1 MVSSKFSFLKQVW
14 AYLIHPFWTSDQK
27 WIALALLGGHLS
39 LMGLF
44 IYITVK
50 LNYWNNDFFNALQA
64 LNSSEFFRLL
74 GIFAIY
80 AFFAIVIFMTKS
92 YLLQKLEVR
101 WRQWMTE
108 NLLDTWIKD
117 RRYYALQL
125 KGNNTDNPDQRI
137 SEDIGQFIDITLSL
151 FLGLLQQSIT
161 LVSFLGILWTLSGTL
176 SIPLGSYT
184 LSIPGYMCWGAF
196 IYALG
201 GTFLSFYFGKNLIQL
216 NYEHEKREANFRY
229 SLVRFRE
236 NVEAIAFYKG
246 ENREKDVCDQRFG
259 HIVNNFHDIIRRML
273 VINSWNSFYGQFEH
287 IFPFLLAAPR
297 FFAKEITFGGLTQ
310 TMGAFTQVSS
320 CMSFFINNFVRIASW
335 RATTNRLLE
344 FHNSLENLPPS
355 PLTHIQHAGRDIH
368 LACDSIAL
376 PHGPILR
383 KDVHLTLTKGED
395 TLITGPT
402 GIGKSTIARVIAGLW
417 PYGQGNVKL
426 PNAHIMFLPQ
436 KPYMPLGTLE
446 FVLQYPT
453 THISKKR
460 IVEAL
465 KAVGLDDFESRL
477 EEVNDWARVLSLGEQ
492 QRVAIARALL
502 TKPDWLILDEATS
515 AMDESSEAKLYQLV
529 RKRLPKT
536 TFITIG
542 HRESLKGL
550 HDREIRI
557 DHKESIR
564 TIAA

>member
-1 MVSSKFSFLKQVW
+1 MVSSKLSFLKQVW
-14 AYLIHPFWTSDQK
+14 THLIRPYWTSDQK
-27 WIALALLGGHLS
+27 WIALGLLGGHLS

-44 IYITVK
+44 IYITVR

-64 LNSSEFFRLL
+64 LNSYEFFRLL
-74 GIFAIY
+74 GVFSILAIFAIL
-80 AFFAIVIFMTKS
+80 IFMTKS

-101 WRQWMTE
+101 WRQWMTT
-108 NLLDTWIKD
+108 NLLETWIKD

-125 KGNNTDNPDQRI
+125 RGNNTDNPDQRI
-137 SEDIGQFIDITLSL
+137 SEDIGQFIDITLSI
-151 FLGLLQQSIT
+151 FLGLLEQSIT
-161 LVSFLGILWTLSGTL
+161 LVSFLSILWFLSGTL
-176 SIPLGSYT
+176 TIPLGSYT

-196 IYALG
+196 FYAVA
-201 GTFLSFYFGKNLIQL
+201 GTCLSFYFGKNLIQL

-246 ENREKDVCDQRFG
+246 ENREKDICDQRFG
-259 HIVNNFHDIIRRML
+259 HIVSNFHDIIRRML
-273 VINSWNSFYGQFEH
+273 VINSWNSFYGQFQH

-320 CMSFFINNFVRIASW
+320 CMSFFISNFVRIASW

-344 FHNSLENLPPS
+344 FHNSLENLPSS
-355 PLTHIQHAGRDIH
+355 PLTHSKHTGDDIQ
-368 LACDSIAL
+368 LVCESIAL
-376 PHGPILR
+376 PHGAVLR
-383 KDVHLTLTKGED
+383 EDCNLTFTKGQD

-417 PYGQGNVKL
+417 PYGKGHVKL
-426 PNAHIMFLPQ
+426 PNAQIMFLPQ
-436 KPYMPLGTLE
+436 KPYMPLGSLD
-446 FVLQYPT
+446 FVLQYPSS
-453 THISKKR
+453 HISKKR

-465 KAVGLDDFESRL
+465 NAVGLGEFATRL
-477 EEVNDWARVLSLGEQ
+477 EEINDWARVLSLGEQ

-502 TKPDWLILDEATS
+502 TKPQWLILDEATS
-515 AMDESSEAKLYQLV
+515 AMDESSEASLYHLL
-529 RKRLPKT
+529 RKRLPNT

-542 HRESLKGL
+542 HRESLKAL
-550 HDREIRI
+550 HTREIRI
-557 DHKESIR
+557 DHESNIA